1 MKVRKS
7 EVESLKERLKEI
19 GAKEVEA
26 LDKNVFSRLK
36 LGEGVINIYRTGSIT
51 FGGKGK
57 EELERKVEKV
67 LESFIPKEL
76 PIVGCDEAGKG
87 ELFGPLVVACVV
99 ADRKCYK
106 ELLKLG
112 VKDSK
117 KMKREEILRKAE
129 KIKEACRGKVKVI
142 MPKEYNRLY
151 CKFKNQNQ
159 LMEEV
164 YLKLV
169 KAIYEKFNFKKAV
182 IDRFS
187 RGLEEKLKKELPKVD
202 IVVIEKGEEEPV
214 VAAAAIVAKAER
226 LKKIKELS
234 KRLGVEVKEG
244 NTSNPKII
252 KALKGKDK
260 EEFIKLH
267 FKVGGEGEKS

>member
-1 MKVRKS
+1 VKVRKS

-19 GAKEVEA
+19 GAKEVEL
-26 LDKNVFSRLK
+26 LDRNVFSRLK
-36 LGEGVINIYRTGSIT
+36 LGEGVINIYKSGSIT

-67 LESFIPKEL
+67 LEGFIPKEL

-87 ELFGPLVVACVV
+87 ELFGPLVIACVV
-99 ADRKCYK
+99 ADRRCYK

-117 KMKREEILRKAE
+117 RMKREEILKKAE

-151 CKFKNQNQ
+151 GKFKNQNR

-164 YLKLV
+164 YLKLI
-169 KAIYEKFNFKKAV
+169 KEIYGKFKFKRAV
-182 IDRFS
+182 IDKFS
-187 RGLEEKLKKELPKVD
+187 RELEGKLKGELPKVE
-202 IVVIEKGEEEPV
+202 VVVVEKGEEEPV

-226 LKKIKELS
+226 LKRLKELS
-234 KRLGVEVKEG
+234 KKLGVEVKEG
-244 NTSNPKII
+244 NASNSQLIE
-252 KALKGKDK
+252 ALKGKDK
-260 EEFIKLH
+260 REFIKMH
-267 FKVGGEGEKS
+267 FKVGGKGEES